1 MYQGFFLAPHVA
13 GQALKGAILQR
24 FRKVRMNTSPAWNA
38 PRTDLIQ
45 SVQFDDKDRM
55 IAFCQ
60 AIQYASPINSHFT
73 PYANYMPGYED
84 DVIMAGTF
92 IQGASIELS
101 ADGQLD
107 HRMLR
112 MCKVA

>member
-1 MYQGFFLAPHVA
+1 MLRTSAERCNFTAAFLEKL
-13 GQALKGAILQR
+13 G
-24 FRKVRMNTSPAWNA
+24 MNTSPAWNA

-84 DVIMAGTF
+84 DVIMAAGTF

-101 ADGQLD
+101 ADGRLD
-107 HRMLR
+107 HRMLH
-112 MCKVA
+112 MCKVD

>member
-1 MYQGFFLAPHVA
+1 
-13 GQALKGAILQR
+13 
-24 FRKVRMNTSPAWNA
+24 MNTSPAWNA

-84 DVIMAGTF
+84 DVIMAAGTF
-92 IQGASIELS
+92 IQGAVLNY
-101 ADGQLD
+101 QLMV
-107 HRMLR
+107 RFVRLMLLTY
-112 MCKVA
+112 KVD

>member
-1 MYQGFFLAPHVA
+1 
-13 GQALKGAILQR
+13 
-24 FRKVRMNTSPAWNA
+24 MNTSPAWNA
-38 PRTDLIQ
+38 SRTDLIQ

-84 DVIMAGTF
+84 DVIMVRERLFKVRVLNCLRMARF
-92 IQGASIELS
+92 DRL
-101 ADGQLD
+101 
-107 HRMLR
+107 MLR
-112 MCKVA
+112 MCKVD

>member
-1 MYQGFFLAPHVA
+1 
-13 GQALKGAILQR
+13 
-24 FRKVRMNTSPAWNA
+24 MNTSPAWNA

-84 DVIMAGTF
+84 DVIMAAERLF
-92 IQGASIELS
+92 KVQVLNCQPMVRFAR
-101 ADGQLD
+101 
-107 HRMLR
+107 RMLLT
-112 MCKVA
+112 CKAD

>member
-1 MYQGFFLAPHVA
+1 
-13 GQALKGAILQR
+13 
-24 FRKVRMNTSPAWNA
+24 MNTSPAWNA

-60 AIQYASPINSHFT
+60 AIQYASPINSSLH
-73 PYANYMPGYED
+73 PYANNYMPGYED
-84 DVIMAGTF
+84 DVIMAAGTF

-101 ADGQLD
+101 ADGPI
-107 HRMLR
+107 RPPY
-112 MCKVA
+112 VAYVQGGLTYSHVKIAICSAIDALIEKELLTIS